1 MIGNQA
7 KRLVAR
13 TLKVRAPGGEVRQA
27 PGGEIKEVR
36 QAPGGEVKEVRQAPG
51 GEVREKSTGGK
62 TIRNNS
68 FGAAMSPS
76 NFSTH
81 FGNKTDDGEK
91 KSTAQVG
98 QDYNEREDSGSLTE
112 EAAEEKGVGLK
123 SVEITVTTEVGL
135 SKNGGGRK
143 ETEGE
148 YLYC

>member
-13 TLKVRAPGGEVRQA
+13 TLKVRAPGG
-27 PGGEIKEVR
+27 EVR

-62 TIRNNS
+62 TITNNS

-81 FGNKTDDGEK
+81 FGNKTDGGEK
-91 KSTAQVG
+91 KSTQVG
-98 QDYNEREDSGSLTE
+98 QDYNEKEDSGSLTE
-112 EAAEEKGVGLK
+112 ETAEEKGVDLK

>member
-13 TLKVRAPGGEVRQA
+13 TLKVRAS
-27 PGGEIKEVR
+27 
-36 QAPGGEVKEVRQAPG
+36 G

-91 KSTAQVG
+91 KSTTQVG
-98 QDYNEREDSGSLTE
+98 QDYNEKEDSGSLTE
-112 EAAEEKGVGLK
+112 EAAEEKDDDLK

-135 SKNGGGRK
+135 IKNGGGRK